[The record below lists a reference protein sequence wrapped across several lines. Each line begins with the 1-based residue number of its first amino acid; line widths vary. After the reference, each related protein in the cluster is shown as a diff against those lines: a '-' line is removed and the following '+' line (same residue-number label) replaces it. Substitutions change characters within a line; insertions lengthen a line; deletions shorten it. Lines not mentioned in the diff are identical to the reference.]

1 MKVLIRH
8 ISGMIGV
15 ILILAGLTIDSK
27 AEDRIGMIKVVSGDA
42 TVISKGTETP
52 AKAGTPLFEGDI
64 VRTGDNSAV
73 GMTFSDNSRLSM
85 GPKSE
90 VSIESYA
97 YSRPGRKDSFDARLK
112 RGSLTAT
119 SGQIAKS
126 RPLAMRVLMP
136 TTVLGVKGTTL
147 AARVGGD
154 A

>member
-1 MKVLIRH
+1 MRLMSGIIFCLLIYA
-8 ISGMIGV
+8 V
-15 ILILAGLTIDSK
+15 AVPDSK
-27 AEDRIGMIKVVSGDA
+27 AADRVGQVKVVSGDA
-42 TVISKGTETP
+42 VVISKGVETP
-52 AKAGTPLFEGDI
+52 AKAGTPLFEGDVI
-64 VRTGDNSAV
+64 RTGENSAV
-73 GMTFSDNSRLSM
+73 GMTFTDNSRLSM

-97 YSRPGRKDSFDARLK
+97 YSRPGKRDSFDARLS

-147 AARVGGD
+147 AARVGDGS
-154 A
+154 